1 MTRMETE
8 VTAARKPHVLVVP
21 YPGQGHINPA
31 LEFAKYLASK
41 GVRITFITTKA
52 VTKSARSSLCGLL
65 TIDNVSDGSEDVKGP
80 ESIEGYFK
88 RFKAV
93 FSKNLARFID
103 EQTNAAQVI
112 VYDSTMP
119 WVLDIAHERGL
130 RGASFFT
137 QSCAVSAAFYHLK
150 QETLRFPYEDSV
162 VSLPSLPALGAKDLP
177 SFLEFMDSKR
187 TIPTLMADQFSNLE
201 KVDWIFLN
209 TFNKLENEVVDWM
222 ASRYPI
228 KTIGPTFSLLQTE
241 KKLFN
246 SKNHTISLLEPACTE
261 WLDSR
266 ETGSVVYVSFGSI
279 ASLSKKQM
287 EEIACGLM
295 MSNCYFLWVVRP
307 LEADKLPED
316 FTSLASEKGLIVGWC
331 KQPEVLAHRAIACFL
346 THCGWNSTLEALSCG
361 VPLIAMPQ
369 WVDQQTNSKFIEDVW
384 GVGVRVKRGEDGIVG
399 REEIAMCIKEVTEED
414 RGMELKRN
422 ACVWKELANEAV
434 EKGGTSANNIEDF
447 VSKLMCISG

>member
-1 MTRMETE
+1 METE
-8 VTAARKPHVLVVP
+8 VAAARKPHVLVVP

-52 VTKSARSSLCGLL
+52 VTKSAKSSLCGLL
-65 TIDNVSDGSEDVKGP
+65 TIHNVSDGSEDVKDP

-88 RFKAV
+88 RFKTV

-137 QSCAVSAAFYHLK
+137 QSCAVSAVFYHLK

-162 VSLPSLPALGAKDLP
+162 VSLPSLPALGTKDLP
-177 SFLEFMDSKR
+177 SFLEFMDSKQ
-187 TIPTLMADQFSNLE
+187 TIPTIMADQFSNLE

-209 TFNKLENEVVDWM
+209 TFDKLENEVVDWM
-222 ASRYPI
+222 ASQYPI
-228 KTIGPTFSLLQTE
+228 KTVGPTFSLLQTD
-241 KKLFN
+241 KKLSN

-287 EEIACGLM
+287 EEVAWGLM
-295 MSNCYFLWVVRP
+295 TSNCYFLWVVRP
-307 LEADKLPED
+307 LEVDKLPED
-316 FTSLASEKGLIVGWC
+316 FSSLASEKGLIVGWC
-331 KQPEVLAHRAIACFL
+331 KQPEVLAHRAVACFL

-369 WVDQQTNSKFIEDVW
+369 WVDQLTNSKFIEDVW

-399 REEIAMCIKEVTEED
+399 REEIAMCIKEVSEED

-422 ACVWKELANEAV
+422 ACMWKDLANEAV
-434 EKGGTSANNIEDF
+434 EKGGTSADNIEDF

>member
-1 MTRMETE
+1 METE
-8 VTAARKPHVLVVP
+8 VAAARKLHVLVVP

-41 GVRITFITTKA
+41 
-52 VTKSARSSLCGLL
+52 
-65 TIDNVSDGSEDVKGP
+65 EDVKDS
-80 ESIEGYFK
+80 ESIEGYFN
-88 RFKAV
+88 RFKTV

-137 QSCAVSAAFYHLK
+137 QSCAVSAVFYHLK

-162 VSLPSLPALGAKDLP
+162 VSLPSLPALGTKDLP
-177 SFLEFMDSKR
+177 SFLEFMDSKQ
-187 TIPTLMADQFSNLE
+187 TIPTIISSRTLRKWIGSFSTRLTSW
-201 KVDWIFLN
+201 K
-209 TFNKLENEVVDWM
+209 M
-222 ASRYPI
+222 RYSR
-228 KTIGPTFSLLQTE
+228 TS
-241 KKLFN
+241 
-246 SKNHTISLLEPACTE
+246 
-261 WLDSR
+261 
-266 ETGSVVYVSFGSI
+266 
-279 ASLSKKQM
+279 
-287 EEIACGLM
+287 
-295 MSNCYFLWVVRP
+295 CYYVVRMN
-307 LEADKLPED
+307 LGCHISSRLDGESISDQDSWTD
-316 FTSLASEKGLIVGWC
+316 FQCRRTRNFPTARTIRSACLSPPAQNGLIVGWC
-331 KQPEVLAHRAIACFL
+331 KQPEVLAHRAVACFL

-369 WVDQQTNSKFIEDVW
+369 WVDQLTNSKFIEDVW

-399 REEIAMCIKEVTEED
+399 REEIAMCIKEVSEED

-422 ACVWKELANEAV
+422 ACVWKDLANEAV

-447 VSKLMCISG
+447 VSKLTCIS